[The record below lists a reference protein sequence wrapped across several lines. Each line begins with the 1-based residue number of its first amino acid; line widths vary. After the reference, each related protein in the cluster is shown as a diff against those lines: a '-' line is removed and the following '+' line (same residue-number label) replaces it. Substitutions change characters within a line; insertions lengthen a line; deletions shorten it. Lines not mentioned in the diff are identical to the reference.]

1 MKKILL
7 LLPMLL
13 LLSCSNDETKST
25 NLELDKKVAAPG
37 DICTDANKT
46 WRIENNTGEA
56 INFKFI
62 ILPAYVD
69 NANNFVSGTIPLQVM
84 EQNYTIYPDNE
95 YYVPLQPCTEPFT
108 IATATNTSST
118 PPIGGMLGFEFLDSL
133 FQPGTPNSPRHEFGH
148 LYLDN
153 DEQQFWLKYNFLGAS
168 DPFLMQYKVAFVLF
182 KPASETTYK
191 GLALFTNP
199 GQIPNTIPLQQP
211 LTPVIPG
218 NIGGFTFQFCAYGV
232 NAATFTNKKI
242 VYMKSGYLPNQKF
255 ANPNIQGTFQ
265 LVNGAS
271 EYQLQFSHY

>member
-1 MKKILL
+1 MRKTLL

-13 LLSCSNDETKST
+13 LFSCSNDETQST
-25 NLELDKKVAAPG
+25 NLQLEKKVAAPG

-46 WRIENNTGEA
+46 WRIENNTGEP

-69 NANNFVSGTIPLQVM
+69 NTNNFVNGTIPLQVM

-95 YYVPLQPCTEPFT
+95 FYIPLQPCTQPFT
-108 IATATNTSST
+108 TTTAANTSST
-118 PPIGGMLGFEFLDSL
+118 APIGGMVGFEFLDAL
-133 FQPGTPNSPRHEFGH
+133 FTEGNPQSPRHEFGH

-153 DEQQFWLKYNFLGAS
+153 NEPKFWSKYNFIGTG

-191 GLALFTNP
+191 GLALFNNP
-199 GQIPNTIPLQQP
+199 NQIPNTIPLPQP
-211 LTPVIPG
+211 LTPVMQG

-232 NAATFTNKKI
+232 NALNFTNKKI

-265 LVNGAS
+265 LVNAAS
-271 EYQLQFSHY
+271 EYQLRFSHY